1 MRTDSGIERSEG
13 TPTPWPWT
21 LSSIRTVV
29 AEAAEYGFRLGIRE
43 PALAV
48 AAGKGEVERSE
59 LPDAQYEALEE
70 TVESLAAAA
79 EIRFDDAWEEEVAG
93 WIEFAIEAA
102 VVLGLR
108 ACGKVRADAALT
120 DHERVQRADWFTST
134 VDDVLAKLIESLV
147 ASGHPVPHSQE
158 FLDRHHGAGGDVR
171 TFLAP
176 REDAARE
183 VRTAWIRDHDS
194 GASISGASCGMTHG
208 SSSAGAPAG
217 RDQWPR
223 GSRCG
228 RPRRSSLVGCS
239 CRRPRA
245 GRMPKRSRV
254 RRRGGPG

>member
-108 ACGKVRADAALT
+108 ACGKVRVDAALT

-194 GASISGASCGMTHG
+194 GRLYQWCVLRDDARLLISRRSCGER
-208 SSSAGAPAG
+208 SVAPGISLRAAEAE
-217 RDQWPR
+217 
-223 GSRCG
+223 
-228 RPRRSSLVGCS
+228 LVG
-239 CRRPRA
+239 RLLVQA
-245 GRMPKRSRV
+245 AEGWQDA
-254 RRRGGPG
+254 